1 MSQAAST
8 DPVGIQVE
16 SVAQATSNR
25 ALLRELLALAIPVFA
40 EQVLHML
47 VALNDTF
54 VANHLVPLRADMTGQ
69 QIADGRAEI
78 AAATAAVG
86 TIGYIFWLIGLVTGA
101 IGTGSTAI
109 IARATGAKHRRLA
122 NSVCGQSIGAAM
134 IAGLALWAMFG
145 GGARFVAD
153 IAQLH
158 GEAHDFA
165 LSYLRLLGISLPF
178 VTVMMVANA
187 CLRGAGDTLTPA
199 ISMILVDLVNMFFTW
214 TLTFGT
220 FHMPKMGFDGIAVGT
235 VIAYIAG
242 GVLQFGV
249 LLIGRGGIRL
259 YLHRLRPHWH
269 NLKRILRIGLPSGV
283 GDLLQWSVNF
293 GLIMVINLMD
303 PSNDSA
309 AAHTNAIRIEALSYL
324 SGFAV
329 ATAAATMVGQSLGMK
344 DEARAT
350 RCANLAYLVGGGF
363 MGTMGL
369 VFIFGGGVLA
379 RIISADP
386 HIAELTATC
395 LFITGF
401 CQIGFAAAMVY
412 GGALRGAGDT
422 LMVMVMSLIS
432 IFTLRLGAVLVVGL
446 WLRLGLA
453 AIWVLLA
460 SELFV
465 RGMLIYSR
473 FRSTGWKKLQV

>member
-1 MSQAAST
+1 MSQAAAT
-8 DPVGIQVE
+8 DGVGTKLDPVL
-16 SVAQATSNR
+16 SSPSN
-25 ALLRELLALAIPVFA
+25 AILLRQLIYLALPVFA

-54 VANHLVPLRADMTGQ
+54 VANHLVKLAPDMTAA
-69 QIADGRAEI
+69 QIDAGRVQI

-86 TIGYIFWLIGLVTGA
+86 TIGYIFWLIGLITGA

-109 IARATGAKHRRLA
+109 IARASGAKHRRLA
-122 NSVCGQSIGAAM
+122 NSVCGQSISAAM
-134 IAGLALWAMFG
+134 ISGLALWAIFG
-145 GGARFVAD
+145 LGAPFVVH

-158 GEAHDFA
+158 GIANDFA
-165 LSYLRLLGISLPF
+165 LSYLRMLGISLPF
-178 VTVMMVANA
+178 LTVMLVANA

-199 ISMILVDLVNMFFTW
+199 ISMIIVDLVNMFFTW

-220 FHMPKMGFDGIAVGT
+220 FHMPKMGFDGIAIGT
-235 VIAYIAG
+235 VIAYIVG
-242 GVLQFGV
+242 GVIQFSV

-259 YLHRLRPHWH
+259 FLHRLLPHWH

-293 GLIMVINLMD
+293 GLIIVINRMD
-303 PSNDSA
+303 PTNDSA

-329 ATAAATMVGQSLGMK
+329 ATAAATMVGQALGMK
-344 DEARAT
+344 DPHRAT
-350 RCANLAYLVGGGF
+350 RAANLGYLVGGGF
-363 MGTMGL
+363 MGMMGI
-369 VFIFGGGVLA
+369 VFIFAGSVLA
-379 RIISADP
+379 RIISEDP
-386 HIAELTATC
+386 HIAEMTARC

-401 CQIGFAAAMVY
+401 CQTGFAAAMVY

-432 IFTLRLGAVLVVGL
+432 IFTLRLGAVLIVGL

-460 SELFV
+460 TELFV
-465 RGMLIYSR
+465 RGILIYSR
-473 FRSTGWKKLQV
+473 FRSGGWKKVVV